1 MPSLTRVFVVALCAT
16 FAAGALSAPAVA
28 KSKSKSQGGLSVT
41 KSSFGNL
48 PPGMGGTAIDRY
60 TLKNG
65 RGMSVAIIT
74 YGGIIQ
80 ELTVPDRQG
89 RKANVTL
96 GFADIAGYTSEA
108 YAEANP
114 YFGAIIGRY
123 GNRIG
128 GAQFTL
134 DGVTYPLDANNGPNT
149 LHGGF
154 QGFDKKVW
162 DAESFTT
169 AKTVGVRLTY
179 TSPDGE
185 GGFPGTLPVEMI
197 YTLDNRNRLR
207 MDYEATTDKPTVV
220 NLTNHAYWNLAGEGS
235 GTIENH
241 LLRLNA
247 DRYTP
252 VDETLIPTGELAPV
266 AGTPFDFRSFHAIGE
281 RIRGNHEQ
289 LVFGRGYDHNWVL
302 NPPRGRGLNLAAKL
316 VDPSSGRVLSILTTE
331 PGIQFY
337 SGNFLSGTLYGTSGR
352 QYRQGDGLA
361 LETQHYPDSPN
372 KPQFPST
379 TLRPGETYNTTTVYA
394 FSTGNRGH

>member
-1 MPSLTRVFVVALCAT
+1 V
-16 FAAGALSAPAVA
+16 
-28 KSKSKSQGGLSVT
+28 KS
-41 KSSFGNL
+41 
-48 PPGMGGTAIDRY
+48 
-60 TLKNG
+60 
-65 RGMSVAIIT
+65 
-74 YGGIIQ
+74 
-80 ELTVPDRQG
+80 
-89 RKANVTL
+89 
-96 GFADIAGYTSEA
+96 
-108 YAEANP
+108 NP

-134 DGVTYPLDANNGPNT
+134 DGVTYHLDANNGPNT

-162 DAESFTT
+162 AAQSFET

-179 TSPDGE
+179 TSADGE
-185 GGFPGTLPVEMI
+185 GGFPGKLPVTMV

-241 LLRLNA
+241 LLKLNA
-247 DRYTP
+247 DAYTP
-252 VDETLIPTGELAPV
+252 VDATLIPTGEIAPV

-281 RIRGNHEQ
+281 RIRGNDPQ

-316 VDPSSGRVLSILTTE
+316 VDPSSGRALSILTTE

-337 SGNFLSGTLYGTSGR
+337 SGNFLDGTLYGTSDR

-361 LETQHYPDSPN
+361 LETQHFPDSPN

-379 TLRPGETYNTTTVYA
+379 VLRPGETYQTTTVYA
-394 FSTGNRGH
+394 FSTKRGGH